1 MAERLIACFC
11 GCSELE
17 INQVRKITKCNIVE
31 FLHNAEARRLLTQ
44 YIIHELLDEEDN
56 RTLKYLRMF
65 ESCLEFTTNP
75 KRDERAMRACRNSL
89 DDIEYGYP
97 NENIE
102 RMVLAAFRTR
112 DVDKVYE
119 SLKDL
124 QQDLQN
130 EIEFSEELDGMKE
143 KLLTKIE
150 ASMREARKWHYRTYL
165 YVFNLL

>member
-31 FLHNAEARRLLTQ
+31 FLTNPEARRLLSQ
-44 YIIHELLDEEDN
+44 FIIHELLDEEDN
-56 RTLKYLRMF
+56 RTLKYLRMY
-65 ESCLEFTTNP
+65 EAALAFTSNP
-75 KRDERAMRACRNSL
+75 HRDERAIRACRNTM

-97 NENIE
+97 NEKVE
-102 RMVLAAFRTR
+102 RLVQAAFRTR
-112 DVDKVYE
+112 DVDKVYD

-130 EIEFSEELDGMKE
+130 EIEFSDELEGMKE
-143 KLLTKIE
+143 KLLTKID
-150 ASMREARKWHYRTYL
+150 AAKRDRKDRT
-165 YVFNLL
+165 